1 MPTIHA
7 SVDVDAPLE
16 FAELEWSEFMLESLL
31 NGYARGL
38 IDEEPLL
45 DEDDMKAGD
54 VEFTTE
60 GDRLVKVDVRLD
72 YTPRSTG
79 GADQGGLAC
88 PGDARARPRE
98 VPPVRDRPLRAAE
111 LPAGLRPDEDGGR
124 PPGEGRPPSL
134 RATWRRAAPG
144 GACGAATSAR
154 AARPRTPRR
163 R

>member
-7 SVDVDAPLE
+7 SIDVDAPLE
-16 FAELEWSEFMLESLL
+16 FVELEWSEFMLESLL

-72 YTPRSTG
+72 YTPRST
-79 GADQGGLAC
+79 A
-88 PGDARARPRE
+88 
-98 VPPVRDRPLRAAE
+98 
-111 LPAGLRPDEDGGR
+111 
-124 PPGEGRPPSL
+124 
-134 RATWRRAAPG
+134 
-144 GACGAATSAR
+144 GAATEVLR
-154 AARPRTPRR
+154 AQATLERDLERYRLFVTGRCERLSCRPD
-163 R
+163 

>member
-7 SVDVDAPLE
+7 SIDVDAPLE
-16 FAELEWSEFMLESLL
+16 FVELEWSEFMLESLL

-72 YTPRSTG
+72 YKPRSTA
-79 GADQGGLAC
+79 GADIEVS
-88 PGDARARPRE
+88 RAQATLE
-98 VPPVRDRPLRAAE
+98 RDLERYRRFVIGRCERL
-111 LPAGLRPDEDGGR
+111 GCRPD
-124 PPGEGRPPSL
+124 
-134 RATWRRAAPG
+134 
-144 GACGAATSAR
+144 
-154 AARPRTPRR
+154 
-163 R
+163 